1 MIKSTSKFLRQ
12 HTQKV
17 QAIVQKQRK
26 FLVPDTPE
34 SRLQTI
40 FLVAYSPVRPT
51 FSLSALFSSAPVP
64 KITEM

>member
-26 FLVPDTPE
+26 FLMTDTPE
-34 SRLQTI
+34 SRLQTV
-40 FLVAYSPVRPT
+40 FHVAYSPVRPT